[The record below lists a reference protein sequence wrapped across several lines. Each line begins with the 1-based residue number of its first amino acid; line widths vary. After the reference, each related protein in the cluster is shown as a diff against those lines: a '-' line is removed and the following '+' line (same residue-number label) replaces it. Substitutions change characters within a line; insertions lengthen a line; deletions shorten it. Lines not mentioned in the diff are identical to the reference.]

1 MTDVSNHEQLVIC
14 IRWVGHNFEPHE
26 DMIRFYQI
34 EDNKTETSFK
44 SIKDVL
50 NRMDIPLTDCSG
62 QCYDGASNMVGAKTG
77 VATRI
82 KEIEPRALLTHCYG
96 CALQLAVCDTIKA
109 IKLMRDTL
117 DAAFEVNKLIK
128 YSPKRERAFKRLRK
142 KTAPENPGY
151 RTLCLTRWTVR
162 VVSLQSIFDN
172 WDVFQ
177 ELQGEIL
184 EGRVDPEGRGPV
196 VGAQTQ
202 SFNFFF
208 GVQLGVLVLRH
219 TDNLSSTLQH
229 TQTCR
234 VMELSKLQK
243 YVCQC

>member
-50 NRMDIPLTDCSG
+50 NRMDIPLTDCRG

-82 KEIEPRALLTHCYG
+82 KQIEPRALLTHCYG

-151 RTLCLTRWTVR
+151 RTLCRLVGLSEWYLYKA
-162 VVSLQSIFDN
+162 SSITGMSFK
-172 WDVFQ
+172 

-202 SFNFFF
+202 CFNFFF

-243 YVCQC
+243 YVCQ